1 MTISPPVSPAVGP
14 GTTGP
19 GTTGPRPTG
28 PKVDGPATTRP
39 PTDWTPRLARRTR
52 TRGGGALGDILA
64 LAGVEGIINF
74 SGGFPA
80 PEIFP
85 TQVLGDITRRL
96 LTDDPGVALQYTAS
110 AGIASTIA
118 AVGDH
123 LEAIERVRP
132 VPGGLM
138 ITSGGIDAVTL
149 IASSM
154 LDPGDVVVVE
164 EPSYLGAVDGFAGY
178 EASLVGVGLD
188 AAGLDVDALE
198 QLLTDGLRPKL
209 LYTIPD
215 FQNPT
220 GRTMPADRRTRL
232 VELCRRYQ
240 VLIVEDVAYRELG
253 FGGVAARLPSLWAL
267 APDAV
272 VQIGTFAKTFFPGV
286 RLGWAAGPPEVVAQ
300 LVVAKQNSDQCSGA
314 LGQRMVEEFL
324 RGGHFAAQVSRERD
338 FYRSRGQAMIRAL
351 RAHLPAG
358 STWTEPTGGFF
369 SWVHLPGIDTAALA
383 ATARALDVAFV
394 PGAAFFAVR
403 KEHEYLRLS
412 FSGTGEA
419 DIEEGVRRLATA
431 IATVSEQPA
440 VVSPARAARH

>member
-1 MTISPPVSPAVGP
+1 MTTSPVTSPPTGVPTAGP
-14 GTTGP
+14 H
-19 GTTGPRPTG
+19 PTAG
-28 PKVDGPATTRP
+28 EH
-39 PTDWTPRLARRTR
+39 PTDWTPRLARRAR

-64 LAGVEGIINF
+64 LAGAEGIINF

-110 AGIASTIA
+110 AGIASTLA
-118 AVGDH
+118 AVRDH
-123 LEAIERVRP
+123 LELIDGVRP
-132 VPGGLM
+132 GPGALM

-164 EPSYLGAVDGFAGY
+164 EPGYLGAVDGFAGY
-178 EASLVGVGLD
+178 EASLRGVDLD
-188 AAGLDVDALE
+188 AEGLDVDAFE
-198 QLLTDGLRPKL
+198 ELLTGGVRPKL

-220 GRTMPADRRTRL
+220 GRTMSVARRVRL
-232 VELCRRYQ
+232 LELCRRYG
-240 VLIVEDVAYRELG
+240 VLVVEDVAYRELG
-253 FGGVAARLPSLWAL
+253 FGGPAARAPSLWSL
-267 APDAV
+267 DPGTV
-272 VQIGTFAKTFFPGV
+272 VQIGTFSKTFFPGV
-286 RLGWAAGPPEVVAQ
+286 RLGWAAGPPEIVAE

-314 LGQRMVEEFL
+314 LGQRMIEEFL
-324 RGGHFAAQVSRERD
+324 RGGHFAAQVDRERD
-338 FYRSRGQAMIRAL
+338 FYRTRGLAMIRAL

-369 SWVHLPGIDTAALA
+369 SWVHLPGIDTTALTV
-383 ATARALDVAFV
+383 TARALDVAFV

-403 KEHEYLRLS
+403 DEHEYLRLS
-412 FSGTGEA
+412 FSRTAEA
-419 DIEEGVRRLATA
+419 DIDEGVRRLAAA
-431 IATVSEQPA
+431 IATVREHPVGAPVPA
-440 VVSPARAARH
+440 ALP